1 MYIGLFCVMGFFIL
15 ALLVRLVL
23 LQNSIQEVADEL
35 NDKLNTDT
43 NTLITISSGNRKIC
57 LLAEQ
62 INQQLLELRAEK
74 LNLLNGNLELKTEIT
89 NISHDLR
96 TPLTAICGYLD
107 LLEQEEVVDN
117 VAKYLNVIRERTNMM
132 RSLTE
137 ELFQYSLMALQEEE
151 LHIEQVCI
159 NDILEQSLV
168 GFYGLFTKKD
178 IIPDIQMP
186 EIKIMRYL
194 DKMAVR
200 RVFDNILSNAARYAD
215 GDFSVKLTAEGK
227 ILFSNHAANLSRVE
241 VERLFERFFTV
252 QTAKESTGIG
262 LSIAKVLTEKMAGN
276 IDAAYSAGY
285 LRIQV
290 IFPENKERKRNKMKK
305 RAFLLIAVLAMT
317 GILCAC
323 ERQSTGVM
331 KTTGGKEQTV
341 SEKEKVIDNNVEQIV
356 GNANE
361 NIEPESV
368 RSNKEST
375 EMELTNILDEINTDI
390 QPGTAGTYMNA
401 VRVASHLLNWG
412 VGTSMG
418 TEEIKSQVLSW
429 LSEKGNDE
437 QVAFSRKLSSVYD
450 AYQELLGSDAEE
462 LLASAGGDMSG
473 YPWSDSPVETIEA
486 IIDVV
491 QLPENEENIVED
503 QPTEEVDE
511 DTVDN
516 ESQEDFS
523 EEIEEENPESS
534 LENED
539 YPGEDVVEII
549 NLQGETTTVYKLV
562 DGRYMDR
569 TNTVYIYDGKDT
581 WTDMNGVEW
590 NQEVK

>member
-1 MYIGLFCVMGFFIL
+1 
-15 ALLVRLVL
+15 
-23 LQNSIQEVADEL
+23 
-35 NDKLNTDT
+35 
-43 NTLITISSGNRKIC
+43 
-57 LLAEQ
+57 
-62 INQQLLELRAEK
+62 
-74 LNLLNGNLELKTEIT
+74 
-89 NISHDLR
+89 
-96 TPLTAICGYLD
+96 
-107 LLEQEEVVDN
+107 
-117 VAKYLNVIRERTNMM
+117 
-132 RSLTE
+132 
-137 ELFQYSLMALQEEE
+137 
-151 LHIEQVCI
+151 
-159 NDILEQSLV
+159 
-168 GFYGLFTKKD
+168 
-178 IIPDIQMP
+178 
-186 EIKIMRYL
+186 
-194 DKMAVR
+194 
-200 RVFDNILSNAARYAD
+200 
-215 GDFSVKLTAEGK
+215 
-227 ILFSNHAANLSRVE
+227 
-241 VERLFERFFTV
+241 
-252 QTAKESTGIG
+252 
-262 LSIAKVLTEKMAGN
+262 
-276 IDAAYSAGY
+276 
-285 LRIQV
+285 
-290 IFPENKERKRNKMKK
+290 MKK

-317 GILCAC
+317 GTLCAC

-368 RSNKEST
+368 RSNKESA
-375 EMELTNILDEINTDI
+375 EIELTNILDEINTDI

-418 TEEIKSQVLSW
+418 TEEIKSQVLTW

-450 AYQELLGSDAEE
+450 AYQELLGLDAEE
-462 LLASAGGDMSG
+462 LLMSAGGDMSG

-503 QPTEEVDE
+503 QPTEEIDE

-516 ESQEDFS
+516 ESQKDYS

-581 WTDMNGVEW
+581 WTDTNGVEW